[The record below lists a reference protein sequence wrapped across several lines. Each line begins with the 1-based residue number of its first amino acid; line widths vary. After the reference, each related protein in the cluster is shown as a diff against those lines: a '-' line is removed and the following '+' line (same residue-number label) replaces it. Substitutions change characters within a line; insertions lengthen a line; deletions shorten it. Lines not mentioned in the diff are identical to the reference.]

1 MFLTSNAAVT
11 DRLRA
16 RIQPVHGVWPFVPL
30 APLLPRTCGLVQSG
44 AHGTNA
50 IALEAGVPSVIVP
63 CLFDQLWHARRQ
75 DELGTGTWARR
86 RRHIPN
92 AVQRLLHDNTLGEQ
106 ARAMSAQL
114 AAEHGTHTACDEIEA
129 FMSSA

>member
-1 MFLTSNAAVT
+1 M
-11 DRLRA
+11 
-16 RIQPVHGVWPFVPL
+16 
-30 APLLPRTCGLVQSG
+30 
-44 AHGTNA
+44 
-50 IALEAGVPSVIVP
+50 PSVVVP

-75 DELGTGTWARR
+75 DELGTGIWARR

-92 AVQRLLHDNTLGEQ
+92 AVQRLLQDNTLGEQ

-114 AAEHGTHTACDEIEA
+114 ATEHGTQTACNEIEA